1 MNVELEC
8 YAKLAKSGRCN
19 FMEPTPYKLKAGQ
32 TVADLV
38 RQANLPHQDIEFVSV
53 NNSIANTDTVLLD
66 GDRVGLVP
74 VFGGG

>member
-19 FMEPTPYKLKAGQ
+19 FIKPTPYKLKAGQ

-38 RQANLPHQDIEFVSV
+38 RRADLSPQDVETVFV
-53 NNSIANTDTVLLD
+53 NNIHADTEMTLSD

-74 VFGGG
+74 ALRDG